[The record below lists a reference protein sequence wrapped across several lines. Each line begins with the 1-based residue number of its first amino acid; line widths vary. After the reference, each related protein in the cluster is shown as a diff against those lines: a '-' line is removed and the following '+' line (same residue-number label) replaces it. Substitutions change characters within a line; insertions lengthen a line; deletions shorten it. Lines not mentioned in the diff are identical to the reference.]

1 MLPQL
6 TQCVSSDIPMTKHSQ
21 AVTDLIEIYYGKGI
35 IQGKSKPC
43 VTLTRSLLVLN
54 AKLTYQ
60 RACQR
65 PDVLTSLVPLIF
77 LKHVITETNV

>member
-1 MLPQL
+1 MR
-6 TQCVSSDIPMTKHSQ
+6 CVSVDIPVTKHSQ
-21 AVTDLIEIYYGKGI
+21 SLTDLIEISYGKGI

-43 VTLTRSLLVLN
+43 VTLTKSLLVLN

-60 RACQR
+60 RACWH
-65 PDVLTSLVPLIF
+65 PGILTSLVPLIF